1 MLSNQ
6 LCFNINKVS
15 ILMRKNLLKALYAY
29 NLTPEQ
35 WEILL
40 IIQEN
45 DQPTTQRQI
54 IDVTL
59 KDKGNICRIVD
70 RLKIGEWIEVKDGR
84 PLTYSLTPK
93 AIQLNKDVNKSL
105 ENYHALLENLAKE
118 NCLLDNLKIVC
129 DKLESFN
136 HGNKKDLLG

>member
-1 MLSNQ
+1 MLSNH
-6 LCFNINKVS
+6 LYFNVNKFS
-15 ILMRKNLLKALYAY
+15 ILMRKNLLKALYPY

-54 IDVTL
+54 IDITL

-70 RLKIGEWIEVKDGR
+70 KLKIGEWLEVKDGR
-84 PLTYSLTPK
+84 PLTYLLTPK
-93 AIQLNKDVNKSL
+93 AVQLNKEVNKRL
-105 ENYHALLENLAKE
+105 ENYYLLLENLAEE
-118 NCLLDNLKIVC
+118 NGLLDNLKTASA
-129 DKLESFN
+129 KLEMFN
-136 HGNKKDLLG
+136 HGNKKDIFG